1 MSVVKIHKK
10 EIPADV
16 EEAVIVLVK
25 EAMEKHSIEKDV
37 ATMVKKKCDEKFGG
51 TWHIVVGR
59 NFGCSITHDTRYVLF
74 FQVDLMHVMLF
85 KSLD

>member
-1 MSVVKIHKK
+1 MS
-10 EIPADV
+10 EIPADIKDQ
-16 EEAVIVLVK
+16 AIALVK
-25 EAMEKHSIEKDV
+25 SAMEAHEIEKDV
-37 ATMVKKKCDEKFGG
+37 ATTVKKKCDEKFGG

-74 FQVDLMHVMLF
+74 FQINLMHVMLF

>member
-1 MSVVKIHKK
+1 MTVKIHKA
-10 EIPADV
+10 EIPAEMRDEAIELV
-16 EEAVIVLVK
+16 EN
-25 EAMEKHSIEKDV
+25 AMEKHTIEKDV
-37 ATMVKKKCDEKFGG
+37 ATEVKKKCDEKFGG

-74 FQVDLMHVMLF
+74 FQVNLMHVMLF